1 MFVRQLNPHHSSFQ
15 FGNDR
20 VKPIGKVGIIP
31 FNPAKSGQVFKVG
44 MPNPNAVKSSIER
57 AK

>member
-1 MFVRQLNPHHSSFQ
+1 MFGRQINPHHSYQVGSEK
-15 FGNDR
+15 G
-20 VKPIGKVGIIP
+20 KALGKIGVMP
-31 FNPAKSGQVFKVG
+31 FIPAKPGQVFKVG

>member
-1 MFVRQLNPHHSSFQ
+1 MFGRQLNPHRSYQAGTDKAKSL
-15 FGNDR
+15 G
-20 VKPIGKVGIIP
+20 KIGVIP
-31 FNPAKSGQVFKVG
+31 FNSEKQGQAFKIG

>member
-1 MFVRQLNPHHSSFQ
+1 MLPRQINPHHSYH
-15 FGNDR
+15 FGNET
-20 VKPIGKVGIIP
+20 VKTFGKVGVIP
-31 FNPAKSGQVFKVG
+31 FVPPKPGQVFKVG

>member
-1 MFVRQLNPHHSSFQ
+1 MFGRQLNPHHSYI
-15 FGNDR
+15 FGSEKSPSLGR
-20 VKPIGKVGIIP
+20 VGIIP
-31 FNPAKSGQVFKVG
+31 FNPAKPGQVFKVG

>member
-1 MFVRQLNPHHSSFQ
+1 MLGRHLNPQHSY
-15 FGNDR
+15 R
-20 VKPIGKVGIIP
+20 VGSEKSSSLGRVGIIP
-31 FNPAKSGQVFKVG
+31 FVPPKPGQVFKVG

>member
-1 MFVRQLNPHHSSFQ
+1 MFVRSFNPHSSHQ
-15 FGNDR
+15 VVGHKVR
-20 VKPIGKVGIIP
+20 PIGKVGIIP
-31 FNPAKSGQVFKVG
+31 FVPPKPGQVFKVG

>member
-1 MFVRQLNPHHSSFQ
+1 MFLRHLNHHQSYQ
-15 FGNDR
+15 TGVEKANAL
-20 VKPIGKVGIIP
+20 GKIGIIP
-31 FNPAKSGQVFKVG
+31 FVPPKPGKVFKIG

>member
-1 MFVRQLNPHHSSFQ
+1 MFLRHLNHQQSYQVGVEKSK
-15 FGNDR
+15 DL
-20 VKPIGKVGIIP
+20 GKIGIIP
-31 FNPAKSGQVFKVG
+31 FVPPKPGQVFKVG